1 MRHYQTR
8 SGIAASVLV
17 MNALKQKE
25 DQRNTHQMEEN
36 PMAAANRGVSQA
48 TTYASVLTVPAVERL
63 GVLYTGAS
71 PSQGGYSEYNAPN
84 GADTIVYA
92 IPLDDGPG
100 NSPAPLGGRGG
111 GGGGG
116 SGNYEQAVTSYS
128 SI

>member
-1 MRHYQTR
+1 M
-8 SGIAASVLV
+8 
-17 MNALKQKE
+17 
-25 DQRNTHQMEEN
+25 
-36 PMAAANRGVSQA
+36 
-48 TTYASVLTVPAVERL
+48 
-63 GVLYTGAS
+63 
-71 PSQGGYSEYNAPN
+71 
-84 GADTIVYA
+84 YA